1 MCPVMQDHLGQGS
14 GHYIFNGAWA
24 GATIDFQKEEED
36 DRFWRGKIATYY
48 EGKDGWLQVELIKEC
63 FDVLEE

>member
-1 MCPVMQDHLGQGS
+1 MCPVMQDHLGS
-14 GHYIFNGAWA
+14 GAGQYIFSYAWA

-36 DRFWRGKIATYY
+36 DRFWRGKISTYY